1 MRQSEKYTIKNQILQ
16 SILIFL
22 FGGVVMG
29 YLMCRSCFNDFTRII
44 SVIMFS
50 GSLWLFLWKGNEYI
64 YIITDRYVSWFKT
77 PLKRMFI
84 GLGLMIVYSTT
95 AVTALT
101 LFFFTVVFKQEL
113 NEAFFA
119 EVRESVIF
127 SIVISTII
135 MSFFTAR
142 GFLLSWRQA
151 AINIEKIKREHVSSQ
166 YEALKN
172 QVNPHFLFNSL
183 NALSSLV
190 YDHPDKAIEFIN
202 RLSDVY
208 RYVLDSKDKEAV
220 PLSEEMDFV
229 RAYSYLLKTRYE
241 DNLNIEFDVV
251 DRERGYLPPMS
262 LQMLLE
268 NVVKHNEIS
277 DEHHMLIQVKEKD
290 SYIYVSNRIQLKE
303 KNFEMSGIGLDNI
316 KARYSILTDRS
327 VHIDQTLEEFVV
339 GLPILQID

>member
-1 MRQSEKYTIKNQILQ
+1 MRKSEKYTIKNQVRQ

-22 FGGVVMG
+22 FGGLVMG
-29 YLMCRSCFNDFTRII
+29 YFMCRPCFRDFSRAL

-50 GSLWLFLWKGNEYI
+50 GSMWLFLWKGNEYI
-64 YIITDRYVSWFKT
+64 YIITDRFVSWFKT
-77 PLKRMFI
+77 PMKRMFI
-84 GLGLMIVYSTT
+84 GLGLMIVYSST

-101 LFFFTVVFKQEL
+101 LFFFTVVFKQEI

-119 EVRESVIF
+119 SVRESVIY

-135 MSFFTAR
+135 MLFFTAR

-190 YDHPDKAIEFIN
+190 YDHPDRAIEFIN

-220 PLSEEMDFV
+220 PVNEELDFV
-229 RAYSYLLKTRYE
+229 RAYSFLLKTRYE
-241 DNLNIEFDVV
+241 DNIEIEFDVTAQ
-251 DRERGYLPPMS
+251 EGYVPPMS
-262 LQMLLE
+262 IQMLLE

-277 DEHHMLIQVKEKD
+277 DEHPMRINIKEKD
-290 SYIYVSNRIQLKE
+290 SYIFITNRLHLKE
-303 KNFEMSGIGLDNI
+303 KNTEMSGIGLENI
-316 KARYSILTDRS
+316 KSRYSILTDRS
-327 VHIDQTLEEFVV
+327 VQINQTNHEFVV

>member
-1 MRQSEKYTIKNQILQ
+1 MRKSEKYTVKNQVRQ

-22 FGGVVMG
+22 FGGLVMG
-29 YLMCRSCFNDFTRII
+29 YLMCRPCFKEFSLAI
-44 SVIMFS
+44 SVVMFS

-64 YIITDRYVSWFKT
+64 YMITDRYVSWFKT

-84 GLGLMIVYSTT
+84 GLGLMIAYSTT
-95 AVTALT
+95 AVTAIT
-101 LFFFTVVFKQEL
+101 LFFFTVVFKQEI
-113 NEAFFA
+113 NEEFFA
-119 EVRESVIF
+119 TVRESVTY

-135 MSFFTAR
+135 MLFFTAR

-190 YDHPDKAIEFIN
+190 YDHPDRAIEFIN

-220 PLSEEMDFV
+220 PVTEELDFV
-229 RAYSYLLKTRYE
+229 KSYSFLLKTRYE
-241 DNLNIEFDVV
+241 DNIEIEFEVNAQD
-251 DRERGYLPPMS
+251 GYVPPMS

-277 DEHHMLIQVKEKD
+277 EEHPMRINVKEKD
-290 SYIYVSNRIQLKE
+290 SYIFVTNRLHLKE
-303 KNFEMSGIGLDNI
+303 KNSEMSGIGLENI
-316 KARYSILTDRS
+316 KPRYSILTDRT
-327 VHIDQTLEEFVV
+327 VQIDHTDKEFVV